1 MKGCTA
7 QRVWL
12 HNAPLYISDESEY
25 AGKRIRRPSEGCR
38 SESGFRGGNFT
49 SMEMK
54 MSFDFPESI
63 LRNNKLFKTLKN
75 AGKEIKEEVAVI
87 RERDPA
93 ATSDL
98 EVMLLYSGFHALM
111 AHKLSHR
118 LYLKK
123 RYFAAR
129 LVSQTAR
136 FLTGIEIHPGAVIGR
151 GMFIDHGSGVVIGET
166 AEIGDNCTIYQG
178 VTLGGTGKDTGKRHP
193 TLGNNVMIG
202 AGAKVLGPFK
212 IGDNAKIAANAVV
225 LEEIP
230 PDSTAVGIPA
240 RVVRHKNQKVG
251 SQSCIANRNMDQIH
265 IPDPV
270 SQELCRMQMQLDKMM
285 QELEV
290 LRNES
295 GRRGQEDFGKPM
307 KRSGESSAAGE

>member
-136 FLTGIEIHPGAVIGR
+136 FLTGIEIHPGR
-151 GMFIDHGSGVVIGET
+151 RDRT
-166 AEIGDNCTIYQG
+166 
-178 VTLGGTGKDTGKRHP
+178 
-193 TLGNNVMIG
+193 
-202 AGAKVLGPFK
+202 
-212 IGDNAKIAANAVV
+212 
-225 LEEIP
+225 
-230 PDSTAVGIPA
+230 
-240 RVVRHKNQKVG
+240 RVVYRPRK
-251 SQSCIANRNMDQIH
+251 
-265 IPDPV
+265 
-270 SQELCRMQMQLDKMM
+270 
-285 QELEV
+285 
-290 LRNES
+290 
-295 GRRGQEDFGKPM
+295 RRCHRRDCGD
-307 KRSGESSAAGE
+307 R